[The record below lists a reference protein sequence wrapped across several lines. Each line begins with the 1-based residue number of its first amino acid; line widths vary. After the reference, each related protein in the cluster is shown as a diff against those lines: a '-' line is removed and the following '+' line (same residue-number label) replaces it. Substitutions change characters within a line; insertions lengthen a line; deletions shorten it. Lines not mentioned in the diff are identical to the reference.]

1 MSSID
6 ITFIG
11 PKIGGGRLKN
21 SLATNNNVPSWYR
34 YYKKKIKDEFK
45 TMLSEW
51 YLPKAEQMHERAEV
65 TFTILRNNNKKMD
78 PDAFGISAYKW
89 AIDALVEQGYLRDDD
104 KIRIILEP
112 TKLGQ
117 KDMSE
122 TVINM
127 KVVFYDLVVE

>member
-1 MSSID
+1 MYEID

-21 SLATNNNVPSWYR
+21 SLATNNNVPTWFR
-34 YYKKKIKDEFK
+34 YYKKKIKDSFK
-45 TMLSEW
+45 TMLCEW
-51 YLPKAEQMHERAEV
+51 YLPKSDKLYERAEV

-89 AIDALVEQGYLRDDD
+89 AIDLLVEQGYLEDDD

-112 TKLGQ
+112 TQLGC
-117 KDMSE
+117 KDISE

-127 KVVFYDLVVE
+127 KVKFYDLVVK